1 LKLRIILMVLS
12 LLAFLSATA
21 GGYLYYS
28 SLKESAFKEA
38 ERQAVARLEMIKTN
52 LSSLLS
58 EHRKSVRA
66 LAGMKEA
73 SDYIQ
78 HHDNV
83 TIVDAN
89 DILDHFKDSLDVEVC
104 YLIDSRGNTTAS
116 SNRNDADSFVGH
128 NFSFRPYFIQA
139 IQNKPATYLALGT
152 TSKKRGAYYSYP
164 VYGKG
169 NDKPAGVAVIK
180 VSIQMIEKELSL
192 SPEEILLV
200 TDPHGII
207 FISNRNDWI
216 YNSITRLSSDEIALV
231 AASLQFGEGPWHWNG
246 LTMINDKSAKDGHG
260 NGYLMNRT
268 DMEDYPGWK
277 VIHLRSLSAIS
288 KVVSDPLLRI
298 TGPIV
303 LALTVLIGISV
314 FFLYGKAAEEL
325 SLRRSVEN
333 ALRESEERYR
343 SLYNNTPAML
353 HSVDPDGRL
362 VSVSGYWLD
371 VMGYEREDVIGKMIT
386 DFISEDSKKF
396 AREVVIPEFFKKGYY
411 KDAQYRFV
419 KKNGEK
425 MDIILSAIADR
436 DSGGKIIRSLAIS
449 IDVTERNRAEEAL
462 KIAKEE
468 LSRYSKDLELQVK
481 KRTREIAGILENIPA
496 VVYTKDLEG
505 RYILVNSRFEELFNV
520 KNNEIR
526 GKTDHEILPEET
538 ADLFRNSD
546 MTVLEKKQGCQ
557 FTENIKHD
565 EGIHTYISVKFP
577 LFDEAGSING
587 VCAIL
592 TDITALEKAQD
603 QLRRLSGSIIESQ
616 EKERYAIA
624 RELHDELGQV
634 LTALRMDS
642 VWMYERLKETDEK
655 AASRALS
662 MCDLVDKNIQDVRNM
677 AIRLR
682 PGVLDDL
689 GLVDALEWYTSDFER
704 RTGIT
709 CIFEHY
715 NVPVLSETIATAS
728 YRITQEALTNVARHA
743 GAGRVDVILRFQNGM
758 LTLIVSDNGKGF
770 NMSELGESQGLG
782 VAGMRE
788 RAGLAGGLLQV
799 QSAMENGTKILF
811 SVPVDDQGR
820 SI

>member
-1 LKLRIILMVLS
+1 MKLKIILMVLS

-21 GGYLYYS
+21 GGFLYYS

-66 LAGMKEA
+66 LAGMKEV
-73 SDYIQ
+73 SGYLLSPGD
-78 HHDNV
+78 V
-83 TIVDAN
+83 TIIDAN
-89 DILDHFKDSLDVEVC
+89 RILDHYKDSLGIEVC
-104 YLIDSRGNTTAS
+104 YLLDSKGDTVAS

-128 NFSFRPYFIQA
+128 NFSFRPYFTQA
-139 IQNKPATYLALGT
+139 IRNRPATYLALGT

-164 VYGKG
+164 VYVGKK
-169 NDKPAGVAVIK
+169 DRPAGIAVIK

-207 FISNRNDWI
+207 FISNRNDWL
-216 YNSITRLSSDEIALV
+216 YNSITRLSSDEIDFV
-231 AASLQFGEGPWHWNG
+231 AASQQFGQGPWPWNG
-246 LTMINDKSAKDGHG
+246 LSIISDKFTQDSHG
-260 NGYLMNRT
+260 NGYLMNRM
-268 DMEDYPGWK
+268 DIGDYPGWK

-288 KVVSDPLLRI
+288 KVVSDPLVRI

-314 FFLYGKAAEEL
+314 FFLYGKATEEL

-362 VSVSGYWLD
+362 VSVSEHWLD
-371 VMGYEREDVIGKMIT
+371 VMGYERNEVLGKMIT
-386 DFISEDSKKF
+386 DFYSEESRKLAID
-396 AREVVIPEFFKKGYY
+396 VVIPEFFRKGYY
-411 KDAQYRFV
+411 KEVQYRFV
-419 KKNGEK
+419 KKNGEEI
-425 MDIILSAIADR
+425 DILLSAIADR
-436 DSGGKIIRSLAIS
+436 DSEGKIIRSLSVS
-449 IDVTERNRAEEAL
+449 IDVTERKRAEEAL
-462 KIAKEE
+462 RIAKEE
-468 LSRYSKDLELQVK
+468 LSSYSKELEMQVR
-481 KRTREIAGILENIPA
+481 KRTREITSIFKYTPA
-496 VVYTKDLEG
+496 VVYMKDKEG
-505 RYILVNSRFEELFNV
+505 RYMLVNSRYEELFGVRNE
-520 KNNEIR
+520 EIR
-526 GKTDHEILPEET
+526 GKMDYEILPEDT
-538 ADLFRNSD
+538 ADCFRTSD
-546 MTVLEKKQGCQ
+546 LRVMETKQDCQ
-557 FTENIKHD
+557 FTENIRHED
-565 EGIHTYISVKFP
+565 GIHTYLSVKFP
-577 LFDEAGSING
+577 TYDETGAASGI
-587 VCAIL
+587 CAIL
-592 TDITALEKAQD
+592 TDITDLKKAQD
-603 QLRRLSGSIIESQ
+603 QLKRLSGSIITNQ
-616 EKERYAIA
+616 ENERHAIA

-642 VWMYERLKETDEK
+642 VWIYERLKESDPK
-655 AASRALS
+655 AAQRALS

-715 NVPVLSETIATAS
+715 NVPAINETISTAA
-728 YRITQEALTNVARHA
+728 YRIAQEALTNVARHS
-743 GAGRVDVILRFQNGM
+743 GANRADVVLQVDNGIM
-758 LTLIVSDNGKGF
+758 ALLVADNGKGF
-770 NMSELGESQGLG
+770 SLPELSESEGLG

-788 RAGLAGGLLQV
+788 RAGLVGGVVEV
-799 QSAMENGTKILF
+799 QSVIQNGARVSFK
-811 SVPVDDQGR
+811 VPLDDQGR
-820 SI
+820 SM

>member
-1 LKLRIILMVLS
+1 MKLRIILMVLS

-58 EHRKSVRA
+58 EHRKSVKA
-66 LAGMKEA
+66 LSGMKEV
-73 SDYIQ
+73 SGYLQNPNDIK
-78 HHDNV
+78 V
-83 TIVDAN
+83 IDAN
-89 DILDHFKDSLDVEVC
+89 NILDHFRESMGVEVC
-104 YLIDSRGNTTAS
+104 YLLDSKGNTMAS
-116 SNRNDADSFVGH
+116 SNRNDPDSFVGH
-128 NFSFRPYFIQA
+128 NFSFRPYFIEA
-139 IQNKPATYLALGT
+139 VQNKLATYLALGT

-164 VYGKG
+164 VFGEKA
-169 NDKPAGVAVIK
+169 DKPVGIAVIK
-180 VSIQMIEKELSL
+180 ASIQTIEKELSL
-192 SPEEILLV
+192 SPEEIVLV
-200 TDPHGII
+200 TDPHGIV
-207 FISNRNDWI
+207 FISNRNEWL
-216 YNSITRLSSDEIALV
+216 YNSISRLTSDEIDLV
-231 AASLQFGEGPWHWNG
+231 SGSRQFGEGPWQWNG
-246 LTMINDKSAKDGHG
+246 LTIVNDRYAKDIHG
-260 NGYLMNRT
+260 NGYLMNRK
-268 DMEDYPGWK
+268 EIENYPGWK
-277 VIHLRSLSAIS
+277 VVHLRSLSAIS

-303 LALTVLIGISV
+303 LALTVLIGVAV
-314 FFLYGKAAEEL
+314 FFLYGKATEEI

-362 VSVSGYWLD
+362 VSVSEYWLEI
-371 VMGYEREDVIGKMIT
+371 MGYERCEVIGKMIT
-386 DFISEDSKKF
+386 DFFTDESRKLAI
-396 AREVVIPEFFKKGYY
+396 EVVMPEFFKKGSY

-419 KKNGEK
+419 KKNGEEI
-425 MDIILSAIADR
+425 DILLSAIADR
-436 DSGGKIIRSLAIS
+436 DSAGKIIRSLAIS
-449 IDVTERNRAEEAL
+449 IDVTERKRAEEAL

-468 LSRYSKDLELQVK
+468 LSCYSKGLELQVK
-481 KRTREIAGILENIPA
+481 KRTREIIGILENIPA

-505 RYILVNSRFEELFNV
+505 RYMLVNSRYEELFKI
-520 KNNEIR
+520 KNEEIR
-526 GKTDHEILPEET
+526 GKTDYEILPEET
-538 ADLFRNSD
+538 AGLFRNSD
-546 MTVLEKKQGCQ
+546 RMVLGRKQGCQ
-557 FTENIKHD
+557 FTENIKHED
-565 EGIHTYISVKFP
+565 GIHTYLSVKFP
-577 LFDEAGSING
+577 LFDEAGAISG

-592 TDITALEKAQD
+592 TDITTLKKAQD

-642 VWMYERLKETDEK
+642 VWIYERLKETDEK
-655 AASRALS
+655 AALRALS

-715 NVPVLSETIATAS
+715 NVPAISETVSTAA
-728 YRITQEALTNVARHA
+728 YRIAQEALTNVARHS
-743 GAGRVDVILRFQNGM
+743 GANRADVVLRVDNGTM
-758 LTLIVSDNGKGF
+758 TLQVADNGKGF
-770 NMSELGESQGLG
+770 SMPELAESEGLG

-788 RAGLAGGLLQV
+788 RAGLVGGLIQV
-799 QSAMENGTKILF
+799 QSSMENGAKILF
-811 SVPVDDQGR
+811 SVPADEQSR
-820 SI
+820 S

>member
-1 LKLRIILMVLS
+1 M
-12 LLAFLSATA
+12 
-21 GGYLYYS
+21 
-28 SLKESAFKEA
+28 
-38 ERQAVARLEMIKTN
+38 
-52 LSSLLS
+52 
-58 EHRKSVRA
+58 
-66 LAGMKEA
+66 
-73 SDYIQ
+73 
-78 HHDNV
+78 
-83 TIVDAN
+83 
-89 DILDHFKDSLDVEVC
+89 
-104 YLIDSRGNTTAS
+104 
-116 SNRNDADSFVGH
+116 
-128 NFSFRPYFIQA
+128 
-139 IQNKPATYLALGT
+139 
-152 TSKKRGAYYSYP
+152 
-164 VYGKG
+164 
-169 NDKPAGVAVIK
+169 
-180 VSIQMIEKELSL
+180 
-192 SPEEILLV
+192 
-200 TDPHGII
+200 
-207 FISNRNDWI
+207 
-216 YNSITRLSSDEIALV
+216 
-231 AASLQFGEGPWHWNG
+231 
-246 LTMINDKSAKDGHG
+246 
-260 NGYLMNRT
+260 
-268 DMEDYPGWK
+268 
-277 VIHLRSLSAIS
+277 IHLRSLSAIS

-314 FFLYGKAAEEL
+314 FFLYGKATEEL
-325 SLRRSVEN
+325 SLRRSVES

-371 VMGYEREDVIGKMIT
+371 IMGYEREEVIGKMIT

-396 AREVVIPEFFKKGYY
+396 AREIVIPEFFEKGYY

-419 KKNGEK
+419 KKNGEE

-468 LSRYSKDLELQVK
+468 LSRYSKNLELQVK

-505 RYILVNSRFEELFNV
+505 CYLLVNSRFEELFRV
-520 KNNEIR
+520 KNDEIR

-546 MTVLEKKQGCQ
+546 TTVLEKKQGCQ
-557 FTENIKHD
+557 STENIRHD
-565 EGIHTYISVKFP
+565 EGIHTYISVRFP

-642 VWMYERLKETDEK
+642 VWMYERLKESDKK
-655 AASRALS
+655 AAQRALS

-715 NVPVLSETIATAS
+715 NVPALSETIATAS

-743 GAGRVDVILRFQNGM
+743 GAGRVDVILRFENGIM
-758 LTLIVSDNGKGF
+758 TLVVSDNGKGF
-770 NMSELGESQGLG
+770 DMAKLGEAEGLG
-782 VAGMRE
+782 LAGMRE
-788 RAGLAGGLLQV
+788 RAGLVGGFLQV
-799 QSAMENGTKILF
+799 QSGVENGTRISF
-811 SVPVDDQGR
+811 SVPADKQIR
-820 SI
+820 SL

>member
-1 LKLRIILMVLS
+1 MKLRIILMVLS

-58 EHRKSVRA
+58 EHRKSVKT
-66 LAGMKEA
+66 LAGMKEVSEYLVNS
-73 SDYIQ
+73 SDI
-78 HHDNV
+78 
-83 TIVDAN
+83 TLKAAN
-89 DILDHFKDSLDVEVC
+89 SILDHFKESMDVEVC
-104 YLIDSRGNTTAS
+104 YLIDSKGNTTAS

-128 NFSFRPYFIQA
+128 NFSFRPYFIEA
-139 IQNKPATYLALGT
+139 VQNKPANYLALGT

-164 VYGKG
+164 VYSK
-169 NDKPAGVAVIK
+169 NADKPAGIAVIK
-180 VSIQMIEKELSL
+180 ASIQMIEKELSL
-192 SPEEILLV
+192 SSEEIVLV

-207 FISNRNDWI
+207 FISNRNEWL
-216 YNSITRLSSDEIALV
+216 YSSISGLTSDEIDLV
-231 AASLQFGEGPWHWNG
+231 SGSRQFGEGPWQWNG
-246 LTMINDKSAKDGHG
+246 LTMVNDKYAKDSHG

-268 DMEDYPGWK
+268 ELEDYPGWK
-277 VIHLRSLSAIS
+277 VVHLRSLSAIS
-288 KVVSDPLLRI
+288 KVVSDPMLRI

-303 LALTVLIGISV
+303 LALTVLIGVAV
-314 FFLYGKAAEEL
+314 FFLYGKATEEI

-362 VSVSGYWLD
+362 VSVSEYWLEI
-371 VMGYEREDVIGKMIT
+371 MGYERDDVIGKMIT
-386 DFISEDSKKF
+386 DFFTQESRKL
-396 AREVVIPEFFKKGYY
+396 ALEVVMPEFFNKGYY

-419 KKNGEK
+419 KKNGEEI
-425 MDIILSAIADR
+425 DVLLSAIADR
-436 DSGGKIIRSLAIS
+436 DSAGKIKRSLAIS
-449 IDVTERNRAEEAL
+449 IDVTEQKKAEEAL

-481 KRTREIAGILENIPA
+481 KRSREITGILENIPA
-496 VVYTKDLEG
+496 VVYTKDLKG
-505 RYILVNSRFEELFNV
+505 RYILVNSRYEELFMV
-520 KNNEIR
+520 KNEDIR
-526 GKTDHEILPEET
+526 GKTDYEILPKET
-538 ADLFRNSD
+538 AELFRNSD
-546 MTVLEKKQGCQ
+546 MMVLGRKQGCQ
-557 FTENIKHD
+557 ITENIKHED
-565 EGIHTYISVKFP
+565 GIHTYLSVKFP
-577 LFDEAGSING
+577 LYDETGAISGI
-587 VCAIL
+587 CAIL
-592 TDITALEKAQD
+592 TDITALKKAQD

-642 VWMYERLKETDEK
+642 VWMYEKLKETDEK
-655 AASRALS
+655 AALRALS

-715 NVPVLSETIATAS
+715 NMPAISETISTAA
-728 YRITQEALTNVARHA
+728 YRIAQEALTNVARHS
-743 GAGRVDVILRFQNGM
+743 GANRADVVLRVENGAM
-758 LTLIVSDNGKGF
+758 TLLVTDNGKGF
-770 NMSELGESQGLG
+770 SVPELSESEGLG

-788 RAGLAGGLLQV
+788 RAMLVGGTLEVHSLI
-799 QSAMENGTKILF
+799 QSGAKVYF
-811 SVPVDDQGR
+811 RVPLEDHGR
-820 SI
+820 SL

>member
-1 LKLRIILMVLS
+1 MKLRIILMVLS

-58 EHRKSVRA
+58 EHRKSVKA
-66 LAGMKEA
+66 LSGMKEV
-73 SDYIQ
+73 SGYLQNPNDIK
-78 HHDNV
+78 V
-83 TIVDAN
+83 IDAN
-89 DILDHFKDSLDVEVC
+89 NILDHFRESMGVEVC
-104 YLIDSRGNTTAS
+104 YLLDSKGNTMAS
-116 SNRNDADSFVGH
+116 SNRNDPDSFVGH
-128 NFSFRPYFIQA
+128 NFSFRPYFIEA
-139 IQNKPATYLALGT
+139 VQNKFATYLALGT

-164 VYGKG
+164 VFGEKA
-169 NDKPAGVAVIK
+169 DKPVGIAVIK
-180 VSIQMIEKELSL
+180 ASIQTIEKELSL
-192 SPEEILLV
+192 SPEEIVLV
-200 TDPHGII
+200 TDPHGIV
-207 FISNRNDWI
+207 FISNRNEWL
-216 YNSITRLSSDEIALV
+216 YNSISRLTSDEIDLV
-231 AASLQFGEGPWHWNG
+231 SGSRQFGEGPWQWNG
-246 LTMINDKSAKDGHG
+246 LTIVNDRYAKDIHG
-260 NGYLMNRT
+260 NGYLMNRK
-268 DMEDYPGWK
+268 EIENYPGWK
-277 VIHLRSLSAIS
+277 VVHLRSLSAIS

-303 LALTVLIGISV
+303 LALTVLIGVAV
-314 FFLYGKAAEEL
+314 FFLYGKATEEI

-362 VSVSGYWLD
+362 VSVSEYWLEI
-371 VMGYEREDVIGKMIT
+371 MGYERCEVIGKMIT
-386 DFISEDSKKF
+386 DFFTDESRKLAI
-396 AREVVIPEFFKKGYY
+396 EVVMPEFFKKGSY

-419 KKNGEK
+419 KKNGEEI
-425 MDIILSAIADR
+425 DILLSAIADR
-436 DSGGKIIRSLAIS
+436 DSAGKIIRSLAIS
-449 IDVTERNRAEEAL
+449 IDVTERKRAEEAL

-468 LSRYSKDLELQVK
+468 LSCYSKGLELQVK
-481 KRTREIAGILENIPA
+481 KRTREIIGILENIPA

-505 RYILVNSRFEELFNV
+505 RYMLVNSRYEELFKI
-520 KNNEIR
+520 KNEEIR
-526 GKTDHEILPEET
+526 GKTDYEILPEET
-538 ADLFRNSD
+538 AGLFRNSD
-546 MTVLEKKQGCQ
+546 RMVLGRKQGCQ
-557 FTENIKHD
+557 FTENIKHED
-565 EGIHTYISVKFP
+565 GIHTYLSVKFP
-577 LFDEAGSING
+577 LFDEAGAISG

-592 TDITALEKAQD
+592 TDITTLKKAQD

-642 VWMYERLKETDEK
+642 VWIYERLKETDEK
-655 AASRALS
+655 AALRALS

-715 NVPVLSETIATAS
+715 NVPAISETVSTAA
-728 YRITQEALTNVARHA
+728 YRIAQEALTNVARHS
-743 GAGRVDVILRFQNGM
+743 GANRADVVLRVDNGTM
-758 LTLIVSDNGKGF
+758 TLQVADNGKGF
-770 NMSELGESQGLG
+770 SMPELAESEGLG

-788 RAGLAGGLLQV
+788 RAGLVGGLIQV
-799 QSAMENGTKILF
+799 QSSMENGAKILF
-811 SVPVDDQGR
+811 SVPADEQSR
-820 SI
+820 S

>member
-38 ERQAVARLEMIKTN
+38 ERQTVARLEMIKTN

-58 EHRKSVRA
+58 EHRKSVRT
-66 LAGMKEA
+66 LAGMKEV
-73 SDYIQ
+73 SGYLLNPD
-78 HHDNV
+78 DD
-83 TIVDAN
+83 TIRVAN
-89 DILDHFKDSLDVEVC
+89 NILDHFKDSLDVEVC
-104 YLIDSRGNTTAS
+104 YLIDSKGNTTAS

-128 NFSFRPYFIQA
+128 NFSFRPYFTEA

-164 VYGKG
+164 VYGRKG
-169 NDKPAGVAVIK
+169 DKPAGIAVIK

-207 FISNRNDWI
+207 FISNRNDWL
-216 YNSITRLSSDEIALV
+216 YNSITRLSADEIDFV
-231 AASLQFGEGPWHWNG
+231 AASRQFGEGPWKWNG
-246 LTMINDKSAKDGHG
+246 LTIVNDKFAKDSHG

-268 DMEDYPGWK
+268 GIEDYPGWK
-277 VIHLRSLSAIS
+277 VIHLRSLSGIS
-288 KVVSDPLLRI
+288 KVVSDPLLSI

-314 FFLYGKAAEEL
+314 FFLYGKATEEI

-362 VSVSGYWLD
+362 ISVSEHWLD
-371 VMGYEREDVIGKMIT
+371 VMGHERHEVIGKMIT
-386 DFISEDSKKF
+386 DFFSEDSRKL

-425 MDIILSAIADR
+425 MDMILSAIADR
-436 DSGGKIIRSLAIS
+436 DSGGKIIRSLAVS

-496 VVYTKDLEG
+496 VVYTKDLKG
-505 RYILVNSRFEELFNV
+505 CYILVNSRYEELFKV
-520 KNNEIR
+520 KNEEIR
-526 GKTDHEILPEET
+526 GKTDYEILPEET
-538 ADLFRNSD
+538 ADLFRDSD
-546 MTVLEKKQGCQ
+546 IIVLERKQGCQ
-557 FTENIKHD
+557 FTENIKHE

-587 VCAIL
+587 ICAIL
-592 TDITALEKAQD
+592 TDITALKKAQD

-616 EKERYAIA
+616 EKERFAIA

-642 VWMYERLKETDEK
+642 VWMYERLKESDKK
-655 AASRALS
+655 AALRALS

-715 NVPVLSETIATAS
+715 NVPALSETIATAS
-728 YRITQEALTNVARHA
+728 YRITQESLTNMARHA
-743 GAGRVDVILRFQNGM
+743 GANRVDVILRFENGI
-758 LTLIVSDNGKGF
+758 LTLVVSDNGKGF
-770 NMSELGESQGLG
+770 NISELGESEGLG

-788 RAGLAGGLLQV
+788 RAVLAGGVVEV
-799 QSAMENGTKILF
+799 QSFPEKGTKVSFTVQI
-811 SVPVDDQGR
+811 DNQIR
-820 SI
+820 SL

>member
-1 LKLRIILMVLS
+1 MVLS

-58 EHRKSVRA
+58 EHRKSVRT
-66 LAGMKEA
+66 LAGIKEV
-73 SDYIQ
+73 SGYLKNPGD
-78 HHDNV
+78 V
-83 TIVDAN
+83 TIIDAN
-89 DILDHFKDSLDVEVC
+89 RILDHFKDSLDVEVC
-104 YLIDSRGNTTAS
+104 YLIDSKGNTTAS
-116 SNRNDADSFVGH
+116 SNRNDADSFVGN
-128 NFSFRPYFIQA
+128 NFSFRPYFTQA

-152 TSKKRGAYYSYP
+152 TSKKRGAYYSYA
-164 VYGKG
+164 VYDGKE
-169 NDKPAGVAVIK
+169 DMPAGIAVIK

-207 FISNRNDWI
+207 FISNRNDWL
-216 YNSITRLSSDEIALV
+216 YNSITRLSAGEIDSV
-231 AASLQFGEGPWHWNG
+231 AASRQFGEGPWEWNG
-246 LTMINDKSAKDGHG
+246 LTIVNDKFAKDRHG
-260 NGYLMNRT
+260 NGYLVNRT
-268 DMEDYPGWK
+268 EIEDYPGWK
-277 VIHLRSLSAIS
+277 VIHLRNLSAIS

-303 LALTVLIGISV
+303 LSLTILIGISV
-314 FFLYGKAAEEL
+314 FFLYGKATEEI

-362 VSVSGYWLD
+362 VSVSGHWLD
-371 VMGYEREDVIGKMIT
+371 VMGYERDEVIGKRVT
-386 DFISEDSKKF
+386 DFFTEDSRKL
-396 AREVVIPEFFKKGYY
+396 AIEVVMPDFFKKGYY

-419 KKNGEK
+419 KKSGEEI
-425 MDIILSAIADR
+425 DILLSAIADR
-436 DSGGKIIRSLAIS
+436 DTAGKIIRSLAVS
-449 IDVTERNRAEEAL
+449 IDVTERKRAEEAL
-462 KIAKEE
+462 KIAKEK
-468 LSRYSKDLELQVK
+468 LSRYSRDLELQVK

-505 RYILVNSRFEELFNV
+505 RYMLVNSRFEELFNF
-520 KNNEIR
+520 KNDEIR
-526 GKTDHEILPEET
+526 GKTDYEILPKET

-546 MTVLEKKQGCQ
+546 MTVLEKEQGCQ
-557 FTENIKHD
+557 FTENIKHE

-577 LFDEAGSING
+577 LFDEAGYING
-587 VCAIL
+587 ICAIL
-592 TDITALEKAQD
+592 TDITALKKAQN

-642 VWMYERLKETDEK
+642 VWMYERLKEADKK
-655 AASRALS
+655 AALRALS

-715 NVPVLSETIATAS
+715 NVPALSETIATAS

-743 GAGRVDVILRFQNGM
+743 GAGRVDVILRFENGM
-758 LTLIVSDNGKGF
+758 LT
-770 NMSELGESQGLG
+770 
-782 VAGMRE
+782 
-788 RAGLAGGLLQV
+788 
-799 QSAMENGTKILF
+799 
-811 SVPVDDQGR
+811 
-820 SI
+820 